1 MIRVPGSPLMQRTH
15 GHERP
20 RAVVT
25 PLISVSTVVQPHE
38 DPSRVVEAVKAMFSD
53 WIPDVVPSN
62 TDFPNDRSAVM
73 MTGSSE
79 SLDTLLEA
87 TKNQR
92 ILDTALDAMTME
104 LDGGSTGFSL
114 SRQAALAGKA
124 SFVIS
129 ERAMGGE
136 IRVGLTGDGLGGWLE
151 QRTSHAGRD
160 SVPRSVGDGL
170 AMTDEGEPVE
180 WFNREGNR
188 TIGEG

>member
-1 MIRVPGSPLMQRTH
+1 M
-15 GHERP
+15 
-20 RAVVT
+20 T

-38 DPSRVVEAVKAMFSD
+38 DSSRVIEAVRAMFPD
-53 WIPDVVPSN
+53 WIPDVTPSN

-104 LDGGSTGFSL
+104 LDGGSTGLSL
-114 SRQAALAGKA
+114 SRQAALASKA

-136 IRVGLTGDGLGGWLE
+136 IRVGLTGEGLADWLE
-151 QRTSHAGRD
+151 QQTWHAGRD

-170 AMTDEGEPVE
+170 AMTGEGESVE
-180 WFNREGNR
+180 WFDREGNR

>member
-1 MIRVPGSPLMQRTH
+1 V
-15 GHERP
+15 
-20 RAVVT
+20 A

-38 DPSRVVEAVKAMFSD
+38 DPHRVVEAVREMFPD
-53 WIPDVVPSN
+53 WSPDLVPSN
-62 TDFPNDRSAVM
+62 TDFPNDRVSVM

-79 SLDTLLEA
+79 SLDTLMEA
-87 TKNQR
+87 IRNQR

-104 LDGGSTGFSL
+104 LDGGSTGFAL

-129 ERAMGGE
+129 ERAIGGE
-136 IRVGLTGDGLGGWLE
+136 MRVGLTGDDLANWLE
-151 QRTSHAGRD
+151 QRTWHAGRD

-180 WFNREGNR
+180 WFDREGNR
-188 TIGEG
+188 TIGDG